1 MLVIARYLLL
11 ISLSFIFPYQLFADE
26 VLWESGQNL
35 FIKITPQDK
44 SKSGKT
50 LPNSHP
56 VKLNQADIAEALELI
71 KIWTK
76 DYYEGEELER
86 VFTVAVSRQ
95 IAEHT
100 AKGLLKA
107 KPNEDIIFTLVAS
120 KKGMFGTSEPRW
132 CTGRVFYLDN
142 KLNVILGEYDHA
154 GDKLKEIV
162 YAGTGTQTVKY
173 FFPTAKRAK
182 ASKSFTSNIMKSD
195 AIENRKVGS
204 KIRKDWFVIDLEK
217 TKQIITA
224 NKNVK
229 RKSSV
234 EYQQSLEKAK
244 LAKERREMRLEMAR
258 IRNEMK
264 KNKSTSNKS
273 IEQRL
278 EDLKSLKEKGLILDE
293 EYQKK
298 RTEILNDI

>member
-1 MLVIARYLLL
+1 MLVIARYLLF

-35 FIKITPQDK
+35 FIKITSQDK

-56 VKLNQADIAEALELI
+56 VKLNQTDIAEALELI
-71 KIWTK
+71 KIWSK
-76 DYYEGEELER
+76 DYYEGEDLER
-86 VFTVAVSRQ
+86 VFTVPISRH

-107 KPNEDIIFTLVAS
+107 KPNEDIIFTLVAR
-120 KKGMFGTSEPRW
+120 KAGMFGTSEPRW

-142 KLNVILGEYDHA
+142 KLNIILGEYDHP

-162 YAGTGTQTVKY
+162 YGGTGTETVRY

-195 AIENRKVGS
+195 AIENGKVGS

-217 TKQIITA
+217 TKQVVAA

-229 RKSSV
+229 RKSSD
-234 EYQQSLEKAK
+234 EYKQSLEKAK

-258 IRNEMK
+258 IRQEMK
-264 KNKSTSNKS
+264 KNKNTGSTS
-273 IEQRL
+273 IEERL
-278 EDLKSLKEKGLILDE
+278 EHLSTLKRKGLISDE
-293 EYQKK
+293 EYEKK
-298 RTEILNDI
+298 RIEILNDI

>member
-11 ISLSFIFPYQLFADE
+11 ILLSFIFPYQLFADE

-56 VKLNQADIAEALELI
+56 VKLNQTDIAEALELI
-71 KIWTK
+71 KIWSK
-76 DYYEGEELER
+76 DYYEGEDLER
-86 VFTVAVSRQ
+86 VFTVAVSRH

-100 AKGLLKA
+100 AKGLFKA
-107 KPNEDIIFTLVAS
+107 KPNEDIIFTLVARKS
-120 KKGMFGTSEPRW
+120 GMFGTTEPRW

-142 KLNVILGEYDHA
+142 KLNVILGEYDHP

-162 YAGTGTQTVKY
+162 YGGTGTETVRY
-173 FFPTAKRAK
+173 HFPTAKRAK

-195 AIENRKVGS
+195 AIENGKVGS

-217 TKQIITA
+217 TKQVVAA

-229 RKSSV
+229 NKSSD
-234 EYQQSLEKAK
+234 EYKQSLEKAK
-244 LAKERREMRLEMAR
+244 LAKERRELRLEMAR
-258 IRNEMK
+258 IRQEMK
-264 KNKSTSNKS
+264 KNKNTSSTS
-273 IEQRL
+273 IEERL
-278 EDLKSLKEKGLILDE
+278 ENLSTLKQKGLISDE
-293 EYQKK
+293 EYEKK
-298 RTEILNDI
+298 TKEI